1 MVEQHEKTLVPQIR
15 FAGFTDPWEQRKLE
29 NYVVVSTTKNVDG
42 KFGKEDVLSVSGEY
56 GVVNQ
61 ITFQGRSFAGASVSN
76 YGVVNTGDVV
86 YTKSPLN
93 SNPYGII
100 KVNKGIPGIVSTLY
114 AIYHPRDNVYA
125 NFIQVYFEQHKRMNN
140 YMHPLVNKGAKND
153 MKVRVI
159 GDITRLDEDIQKRI
173 LELEEATKN
182 NSGLNFQIAINY
194 GSRDEITRAVRTL
207 AEDVKEGKLMP
218 EEVNEACIERYL
230 DTHDIPDPD
239 LLIRTSGEQ
248 RLSNYLLWQL
258 AYTEFYFTDVPWP
271 DFSKQELEKAIEQ
284 YNRRDRRYGGV
295 KEE

>member
-1 MVEQHEKTLVPQIR
+1 MNIPQHVAIILDGNGRWAKAKGMPR
-15 FAGFTDPWEQRKLE
+15 
-29 NYVVVSTTKNVDG
+29 NYGHAQGSKNVE
-42 KFGKEDVLSVSGEY
+42 KICEEAW
-56 GVVNQ
+56 
-61 ITFQGRSFAGASVSN
+61 RM
-76 YGVVNTGDVV
+76 
-86 YTKSPLN
+86 
-93 SNPYGII
+93 GI
-100 KVNKGIPGIVSTLY
+100 KYLT
-114 AIYHPRDNVYA
+114 VYA
-125 NFIQVYFEQHKRMNN
+125 FSTENWNRPKEEVNALMKLLRN
-140 YMHPLVNKGAKND
+140 YMKTCLKTAAKND

-159 GDITRLDEDIQKRI
+159 GDITKLDEDIQKRI

-182 NSGLNFQIAINY
+182 NGGLNFQIAINY

-258 AYTEFYFTDVPWP
+258 AYTEVYFTDVPWP